1 MSRTRSIRNRAAMYR
16 AHNTQHPGPSYTITV
31 TWPGGRMSQMHRR
44 TKDQARELA
53 EEVELK
59 GAHVKVVE
67 WNGAKFRQ
75 LAILNAFAKR
85 PSLPASVTHADKV
98 AAIKAD
104 LARLATQT
112 EGRLALR

>member
-1 MSRTRSIRNRAAMYR
+1 MSRIRSVRDRASMYR
-16 AHNTQHPGPSYTITV
+16 GQESQNAGPTYTITV
-31 TWPGGRMSQMHRR
+31 TRPGGRVSQMHRK

-85 PSLPASVTHADKV
+85 PSLPASATHTDKV
-98 AAIKAD
+98 AAVKAD
-104 LARLATQT
+104 LARLAEQT
-112 EGRLALR
+112 AGRWALQ